1 MFEKIWEK
9 ILTGEENLGC
19 DFAKILRFL
28 ISLFGGVSG
37 KEWGEGEC
45 AKTLLI
51 VGEFKP
57 VFIYFKLLHN
67 GSGTL

>member
-1 MFEKIWEK
+1 MLERIWEK
-9 ILTGEENLGC
+9 ILTRDKNLGC
-19 DFAKILRFL
+19 DFAKVLSFFNL
-28 ISLFGGVSG
+28 IFGGVSE
-37 KEWGEGEC
+37 KEWGEGER

-57 VFIYFKLLHN
+57 VFIYLKLLHN